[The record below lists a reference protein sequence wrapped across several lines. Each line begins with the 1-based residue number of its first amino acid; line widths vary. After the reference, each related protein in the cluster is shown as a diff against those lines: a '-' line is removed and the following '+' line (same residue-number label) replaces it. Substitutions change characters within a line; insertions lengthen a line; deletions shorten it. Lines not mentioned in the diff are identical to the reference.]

1 MTRGGEG
8 NQVTRPKKRSALLFN
23 SVVSECPL
31 LFKSLGSP
39 AWSQSEHSGKAVKA
53 YAMASL
59 FMLGHLMCIGVSP
72 PTVVRDP
79 RIQIGPEESKRT
91 ETL

>member
-1 MTRGGEG
+1 MV
-8 NQVTRPKKRSALLFN
+8 NSAI
-23 SVVSECPL
+23 SECPL